1 MIPKPMLRAVDQTCD
16 DTGVVMRRLID
27 DYIGERRSTGELAPS
42 SCEVIRATLRTF
54 ARHCHGVALRD
65 IDRSH
70 VEAWLAPHIESP
82 NTAKSK
88 LTKLRPF
95 ARWLVER
102 HRIDRDF
109 TSGVRSVKLRKGPV
123 RCVAMPKVGA
133 VLRACPDDRAVLMV
147 LLMVGMGLRC
157 GEVAAIRLGDVD
169 WDRAELHV
177 RGKGGRGRVT
187 RCVPLHDDVATVA
200 HRVAGG
206 RTTGP
211 LVHSQHDHG
220 APLSAHFVSKLV
232 SGWMRAAG
240 VSESAHALRHT
251 FAQELLDAGADWRL
265 VQDALGH
272 ASIATTIDIY
282 GRRRPTGLRAAINA
296 VRPTAA

>member
-1 MIPKPMLRAVDQTCD
+1 MTPKPMLRAVDQSSD
-16 DTGVVMRRLID
+16 ATGVAVRRLID
-27 DYIGERRSTGELAPS
+27 AYIGERRATGELAAT

-54 ARHCHGVALRD
+54 ARHCDGVALRD
-65 IDRSH
+65 VERTD
-70 VEAWLAPHIESP
+70 VEAWLAPHVESP

-95 ARWLVER
+95 ARWLVE
-102 HRIDRDF
+102 HGHIDRDF
-109 TSGVRSVKLRKGPV
+109 TVGVRSVKLRKGPV
-123 RCVAMPKVGA
+123 RCVAMPKVAA
-133 VLRACPDDRAVLMV
+133 VLAVCPDDRAVLMV

-157 GEVAAIRLGDVD
+157 GEVAAIRLTDID
-169 WDRAELHV
+169 WHRGELDV

-200 HRVAGG
+200 QRVAGTH
-206 RTTGP
+206 TTGP
-211 LVHSQHDHG
+211 LVRSQGDDRS
-220 APLSAHFVSKLV
+220 AVSAHHVSKLV

-240 VSESAHALRHT
+240 VRETAHALRHT

-282 GRRRPTGLRAAINA
+282 GRRRPTGLRAAINN
-296 VRPTAA
+296 VRPRAA

>member
-1 MIPKPMLRAVDQTCD
+1 
-16 DTGVVMRRLID
+16 MRRLID
-27 DYIGERRSTGELAPS
+27 TYLAERRATGELAPT

-54 ARHCHGVALRD
+54 ARHCDGVPLRNVE
-65 IDRSH
+65 RRH
-70 VEAWLAPHIESP
+70 VEAWLAPHVESP
-82 NTAKSK
+82 NTLKSK

-95 ARWLVER
+95 ARWLLEHGHVT
-102 HRIDRDF
+102 RDICA
-109 TSGVRSVKLRKGPV
+109 GVRTVKLRPGPV
-123 RCVAMPKVGA
+123 RCVAMPRVTA

-157 GEVAAIRLGDVD
+157 GEVAAIRLEDID
-169 WDRAELHV
+169 WHRSELNV

-200 HRVAGG
+200 RRVVGAH
-206 RTTGP
+206 TTGP
-211 LVHSQHDHG
+211 LVRSHAD
-220 APLSAHFVSKLV
+220 ARRPVSAHHVSKLV
-232 SGWMRAAG
+232 GRWMADAG
-240 VSESAHALRHT
+240 VTETAHALRHT

-282 GRRRPTGLRAAINA
+282 GRRRPTGLRDAINN
-296 VRPTAA
+296 VRPAA

>member
-1 MIPKPMLRAVDQTCD
+1 MLRAVDQSED
-16 DTGVVMRRLID
+16 ATGVAVRKLID
-27 DYIGERRSTGELAPS
+27 AYIGERRATGELAPS

-54 ARHCHGVALRD
+54 ARHCHGTALRD
-65 IDRSH
+65 VNRGD
-70 VEAWLAPHIESP
+70 VEAWLAPHVEQP

-95 ARWLVER
+95 ARWLVE
-102 HRIDRDF
+102 HGHIDRDF
-109 TSGVRSVKLRKGPV
+109 TVGVRSVKLRKGPV
-123 RCVAMPKVGA
+123 RCVAMSRVGA
-133 VLRACPDDRAVLMV
+133 VLGVCPDDRAVLMV

-169 WDRAELHV
+169 WDRLELHV

-200 HRVAGG
+200 HRVAAG

-211 LVHSQHDHG
+211 LVRSQHGD

-282 GRRRPTGLRAAINA
+282 GRRRPTGLRSAINA
-296 VRPTAA
+296 VRPRAA